1 MGVLKTKEGEAMDNQ
16 KFGTFIST
24 LRKEKGWTQRDLAEH
39 LNVTDKAV
47 SKWERGLGFPDIKT
61 IEPLAD
67 ALNVS
72 ILEIMR
78 SERIQE
84 EQVSA
89 NSAAEALASVID
101 VVTYQRKI
109 ERRNIIIS
117 LITVS
122 AIIMTIFL
130 IDTMEWMGFLMICLP
145 VIFVVTGILL
155 LIISWK
161 RHKQKLTYSTTLI
174 LGILAILFPVMLC
187 VILFFAMVLGG
198 PVPN

>member
-1 MGVLKTKEGEAMDNQ
+1 MDNQ

-24 LRKEKGWTQRDLAEH
+24 LRKEKGWTQRDLAEY

-67 ALNVS
+67 ALDVS

>member
-24 LRKEKGWTQRDLAEH
+24 LRKEKGWTQRDLAEY

-67 ALNVS
+67 ALDVS

-89 NSAAEALASVID
+89 NSATEAIASVID

-109 ERRNIIIS
+109 ERRNILIS

-122 AIIMTIFL
+122 AMIMTIFL

>member
-1 MGVLKTKEGEAMDNQ
+1 MVVLKTKEGEAMDNQ
-16 KFGTFIST
+16 KFGMFITT

-84 EQVSA
+84 EQVST
-89 NSAAEALASVID
+89 NSAAEALVSVID

-122 AIIMTIFL
+122 AIVMTIFL
-130 IDTMEWMGFLMICLP
+130 IDTMEWMGFLMVCLP

-161 RHKQKLTYSTTLI
+161 RYKQKLTYSTTLI
-174 LGILAILFPVMLC
+174 LGILAILFPIMLC
-187 VILFFAMVLGG
+187 VMLSFAMMLGG

>member
-1 MGVLKTKEGEAMDNQ
+1 MGVLKTKEGEVMDNQ
-16 KFGTFIST
+16 KFGTFVAA

-67 ALNVS
+67 ALDVS

-84 EQVSA
+84 EQVSV
-89 NSAAEALASVID
+89 NSASEALVSVID
-101 VVTYQRKI
+101 VVAYQRKI

-117 LITVS
+117 LITVP
-122 AIIMTIFL
+122 AIIMMIFL
-130 IDTMEWMGFLMICLP
+130 IDTMEWIGFVMICLP
-145 VIFVVTGILL
+145 VVFLVTGILL
-155 LIISWK
+155 LVISWK
-161 RHKQKLTYSTTLI
+161 RHKHKLTYSTTLI
-174 LGILAILFPVMLC
+174 LGILAILFPIMLC
-187 VILFFAMVLGG
+187 VMLSFALVLGG

>member
-1 MGVLKTKEGEAMDNQ
+1 M
-16 KFGTFIST
+16 
-24 LRKEKGWTQRDLAEH
+24 
-39 LNVTDKAV
+39 
-47 SKWERGLGFPDIKT
+47 

-67 ALNVS
+67 ALDVS
-72 ILEIMR
+72 ILEIMC

-84 EQVSA
+84 EQVST
-89 NSAAEALASVID
+89 NSATEALSSVID

-130 IDTMEWMGFLMICLP
+130 IDTMELMGFLMICLP
-145 VIFVVTGILL
+145 TIFVVIGIML
-155 LIISWK
+155 LIISRK
-161 RHKQKLTYSTTLI
+161 RHKQKLAYSTTFI
-174 LGILAILFPVMLC
+174 LGILAILFPIMLC
-187 VILFFAMVLGG
+187 VMLFFAMAIGA

>member
-1 MGVLKTKEGEAMDNQ
+1 MAVLKTKEGEAMDNQ
-16 KFGTFIST
+16 KFGMFITT
-24 LRKEKGWTQRDLAEH
+24 LRQEKGWTPRDLAEH

-84 EQVSA
+84 EQVST
-89 NSAAEALASVID
+89 NSATEALASVID

-117 LITVS
+117 LIAVS
-122 AIIMTIFL
+122 SLIMTIFL

-145 VIFVVTGILL
+145 VIFVVTGMLL

-161 RHKQKLTYSTTLI
+161 RYKQKLTYSTTLI

-187 VILFFAMVLGG
+187 VMLSFAMMLGG

>member
-24 LRKEKGWTQRDLAEH
+24 LRKEKGWTQRDLAEY

-61 IEPLAD
+61 IEPLSD
-67 ALNVS
+67 ALDVS

-89 NSAAEALASVID
+89 NSAAEALVSVID

-109 ERRNIIIS
+109 ERRNILIS

-122 AIIMTIFL
+122 AMIMTIFL